1 MSIPK
6 PRIGELCTQR
16 YRETALPV
24 QVSFTFIESDR
35 RIWHFSGFLPSSCIY
50 MFVSCGKARKTS
62 GSLELVA
69 FPTKIM
75 RQAMWRFSLGL
86 EGCWSWKWV
95 FPVSQQHP
103 ANSGL
108 WIPRDGGCAW
118 QVICFVCCDMQGH
131 SQAVPVIAQNPW
143 QSPSSLGLS
152 RKELW
157 QYFTTVISWYYLWVT
172 DVFLSFLHFY
182 FLSCLFGD
190 WLHGI

>member
-1 MSIPK
+1 MALQWFSSLFLHLHVCQLWQSPQNLWLSGTCCLSYQDYETSDVK
-6 PRIGELCTQR
+6 VFPRAWG
-16 YRETALPV
+16 
-24 QVSFTFIESDR
+24 
-35 RIWHFSGFLPSSCIY
+35 
-50 MFVSCGKARKTS
+50 M
-62 GSLELVA
+62 LV
-69 FPTKIM
+69 M
-75 RQAMWRFSLGL
+75 
-86 EGCWSWKWV
+86 KWV

>member
-62 GSLELVA
+62 GSGTCCLSYQDYETSDVKVFPRAWGMLV
-69 FPTKIM
+69 M
-75 RQAMWRFSLGL
+75 
-86 EGCWSWKWV
+86 KWV

-108 WIPRDGGCAW
+108 WIPRDGDAPGRLFALCA
-118 QVICFVCCDMQGH
+118 
-131 SQAVPVIAQNPW
+131 
-143 QSPSSLGLS
+143 
-152 RKELW
+152 
-157 QYFTTVISWYYLWVT
+157 VT
-172 DVFLSFLHFY
+172 CRVTHRL
-182 FLSCLFGD
+182 CL
-190 WLHGI
+190 